1 MKNKDAD
8 DTVMKQYMTDTETE
22 EEDDETPTP
31 KPTKK
36 RFSETEEKVSDSD
49 VDDAM
54 KNVSSIPFLSETS
67 KATKSKAEA
76 EKARKAAEAE
86 EARKAAE
93 AEKARKAAE
102 AEEARKAAEEEAK
115 NVAEEEEK
123 PDIKGKRK
131 LSTRKKM
138 QARRKKKPKFTV
150 DESPKRVTRST
161 PKTTEESEE
170 DSEKEKSD
178 EDEKEITDNE
188 EEVIPQKQT
197 RASPKKPEKN
207 ETTTVYRTCRTRSS
221 PKPLCDATSN
231 LSNERKRCLK
241 EMRFETMINFPLNEL
256 PGSLGFY
263 VLENFHPNSMELRL
277 EKGSIKVT
285 RQKVHDM
292 LGVPMGS
299 RKLDEMEPREWNDEF
314 ITRWEQQYYKLGKKK
329 KATPALI
336 AKEINRTSNA
346 DFMFKINFLM
356 LFAST
361 MGTLDSGGKCP
372 YNVLRNVKE
381 DDDIADIDCKHNWKD
396 VKKSG
401 NYYYGPLTLLNLL
414 YLDSTHFPELQVM
427 RHRPAIRSWNTAM
440 MKQRIELEK
449 KQKCLGKLE
458 HHGEFNQEE
467 DQSGC
472 INLYQ
477 GADVYF
483 EEEIEDETSPA
494 TKEDYYRLVESSLDR
509 ISKER
514 KEMLETLVEGCTKY
528 NEDRMMYNL
537 SKRYMKMFN
546 VKDLLIPESASDDDS
561 DDENEDNSDNDE
573 EENVEYKNEEREDEK
588 SENEEM
594 EYEMLDSE
602 KQVDDQMGDEKS
614 NESDKDDDKM
624 QEDLENVDVSVD
636 DAMAENVE
644 KQNEAAVN
652 EPAVDKIGV
661 DEPKVQEVELVDET
675 AVEEQKDQEP
685 AVEQPAVEEHMPAV
699 KEPAVEEPE
708 KQEPKLQ
715 KTQFHTPQL
724 KLDSQEEEFWKYF
737 HTHEIIKPSEEPKK
751 PSQEDDFW
759 YTHINSGDIN
769 ETIISEAT
777 KKSSPLK
784 SMEPGPKTD
793 VESVTTQAT
802 QKATKNSAR
811 KQSKHNQCKR
821 GNTGRR
827 GGILK
832 KERQHSCMDMMVQDD
847 YVSMMEPMYKDSS
860 LKQTVELAFFP
871 IIAHHHYYLVV
882 FNLLKGTSVII
893 DNSNS
898 GQTYDAKYKHVCD
911 LLHLERYKHPK
922 ASDVRDKKTTIM
934 KLKWGTKNNEVD
946 CGVFVMMHMENY
958 NGETAT
964 KWNLG
969 FPIEEENQT
978 IDLIKMRVKYATKML
993 MHEVNK
999 NREMMSENAHQFARQ
1014 YTDKDEKQKM
1024 IKENIKKKKAEQDAQ
1039 HVPSAV

>member
-1 MKNKDAD
+1 MYCNTILVLCFCQCGCQAFVVDQRLDIIVGEAKGIDIGNSQNEQGAEFVIWSLQFLSWFRTVECKLVYTISMKSMMVGVHNHIVLVIK
-8 DTVMKQYMTDTETE
+8 
-22 EEDDETPTP
+22 
-31 KPTKK
+31 
-36 RFSETEEKVSDSD
+36 TEEKVSDSD

-54 KNVSSIPFLSETS
+54 KNVSLIPFLSETS
-67 KATKSKAEA
+67 KATKSK
-76 EKARKAAEAE
+76 
-86 EARKAAE
+86 
-93 AEKARKAAE
+93 
-102 AEEARKAAEEEAK
+102 
-115 NVAEEEEK
+115 
-123 PDIKGKRK
+123 DGGKK
-131 LSTRKKM
+131 
-138 QARRKKKPKFTV
+138 KKKPKFTV

-197 RASPKKPEKN
+197 RDSPKKPEKN
-207 ETTTVYRTCRTRSS
+207 ETTTVYRNCRTRSS
-221 PKPLCDATSN
+221 PKPLCDATSK

-241 EMRFETMINFPLNEL
+241 ETGFETMINFPLNEL

-285 RQKVHDM
+285 RQKVYDM

-314 ITRWEQQYYKLGKKK
+314 ITRWEQQYYKLGKKE

-346 DFMFKINFLM
+346 DFMFKIYFLM

-381 DDDIADIDCKHNWKD
+381 DDDIADIDWCGYILDCLKGSKHNWKD

-414 YLDSTHFPELQVM
+414 YLDSTHFPKLQVM
-427 RHRPAIRSWNTAM
+427 RHRPAIRRWNTAM

-483 EEEIEDETSPA
+483 EEDIEDETSPT

-514 KEMLETLVEGCTKY
+514 KEMLETLVEG
-528 NEDRMMYNL
+528 
-537 SKRYMKMFN
+537 S
-546 VKDLLIPESASDDDS
+546 SDDDS

-573 EENVEYKNEEREDEK
+573 EENVEYENEEREDEK
-588 SENEEM
+588 SENEKMKYEM

-602 KQVDDQMGDEKS
+602 KQVDDQM
-614 NESDKDDDKM
+614 
-624 QEDLENVDVSVD
+624 
-636 DAMAENVE
+636 
-644 KQNEAAVN
+644 AVN
-652 EPAVDKIGV
+652 EPAVDNIGV

-685 AVEQPAVEEHMPAV
+685 AVEQPVVEEHMPAV

-708 KQEPKLQ
+708 KCRISHN
-715 KTQFHTPQL
+715 TSHT
-724 KLDSQEEEFWKYF
+724 KGDKEFSK
-737 HTHEIIKPSEEPKK
+737 
-751 PSQEDDFW
+751 
-759 YTHINSGDIN
+759 
-769 ETIISEAT
+769 
-777 KKSSPLK
+777 
-784 SMEPGPKTD
+784 
-793 VESVTTQAT
+793 
-802 QKATKNSAR
+802 KNSRNTTNAKGDKAIR
-811 KQSKHNQCKR
+811 KSIIHS
-821 GNTGRR
+821 T
-827 GGILK
+827 ILLLW
-832 KERQHSCMDMMVQDD
+832 
-847 YVSMMEPMYKDSS
+847 YGFEP
-860 LKQTVELAFFP
+860 
-871 IIAHHHYYLVV
+871 I
-882 FNLLKGTSVII
+882 G
-893 DNSNS
+893 
-898 GQTYDAKYKHVCD
+898 
-911 LLHLERYKHPK
+911 LE
-922 ASDVRDKKTTIM
+922 
-934 KLKWGTKNNEVD
+934 
-946 CGVFVMMHMENY
+946 
-958 NGETAT
+958 
-964 KWNLG
+964 
-969 FPIEEENQT
+969 
-978 IDLIKMRVKYATKML
+978 
-993 MHEVNK
+993 
-999 NREMMSENAHQFARQ
+999 NRC
-1014 YTDKDEKQKM
+1014 
-1024 IKENIKKKKAEQDAQ
+1024 
-1039 HVPSAV
+1039 